1 MTALQ
6 KAVCRD
12 FVPYLGPFLDGELDT
27 ATQIQIEEHLG
38 RCSPCGERLELLR
51 AQRASLKRV
60 VRMSA
65 PAGLRSRIQTA
76 MMAEQARTDARAE
89 AKPQEQ
95 KPEPPSRFWSA
106 RTLVPVAAAA
116 ALALTWGVASRG
128 PAISKEARPGDDLL
142 ADLVAEHSQPLP
154 PEHTDPHSVR
164 GMEKY
169 VGVPVH
175 PSRFERSGARLVGGR
190 VLPMHQQRA
199 AMLQYVVGQGNDQ
212 RRVSVL
218 IYDPQKIQ
226 IHAADLAPRSVGT
239 AQVQVTTTRGYSV
252 AVAERGGVGYAVAT
266 DLDADRSA
274 QFVSAVYEE

>member
-6 KAVCRD
+6 QAACRD

-60 VRMSA
+60 VRTAA
-65 PAGLRSRIQTA
+65 PAGLRNRIQTA
-76 MMAEQARTDARAE
+76 MMAEQARSEARAE
-89 AKPQEQ
+89 AKPKE
-95 KPEPPSRFWSA
+95 EATGRFWSA

-154 PEHTDPHSVR
+154 PEHTDPRAVR

-190 VLPMHQQRA
+190 ILPMHQQRA
-199 AMLQYVVGQGNDQ
+199 AMLQYVVGQGDDQ

-274 QFVSAVYEE
+274 QFAAAVYESE